1 MTGEKSFLVAIAQ
14 LGHNVP
20 TQNWS
25 PATTGKRSASA
36 FFGGLVM
43 FNRVATPEQRANEPQ
58 RSMAPVGMPGA
69 KAPPPPPFAQSG
81 SVQHMRVPD
90 SPTSVLG
97 QDITISGQQLVL
109 KTKGSLLIAGHI
121 QGDVHGESV
130 TVGETGSVTG
140 TIVARAIMVQGEV
153 RGALKGSSVMLNA
166 TSRVDGDIV
175 KQSLAIAEG
184 AQFDGSVRRARDVAE
199 VTPDLG

>member
-1 MTGEKSFLVAIAQ
+1 MSSKC
-14 LGHNVP
+14 
-20 TQNWS
+20 
-25 PATTGKRSASA
+25 SASTA
-36 FFGGLVM
+36 NAGIGVNRFDLGVKFM
-43 FNRVATPEQRANEPQ
+43 FNRVATPERPMEPVKNI
-58 RSMAPVGMPGA
+58 APQSLPPI
-69 KAPPPPPFAQSG
+69 KAPAPPLFGSAIQQHSG
-81 SVQHMRVPD
+81 PIPD

-130 TVGETGSVTG
+130 TVGETGSVVG
-140 TIVARAIMVQGEV
+140 TITARKITVQGEV
-153 RGALKGSSVMLNA
+153 KGALRGTSVNLDA

-175 KQSLAIAEG
+175 KQTLAIDEG
-184 AQFDGSVRRARDVAE
+184 AQFDGSVRRAKDAAE